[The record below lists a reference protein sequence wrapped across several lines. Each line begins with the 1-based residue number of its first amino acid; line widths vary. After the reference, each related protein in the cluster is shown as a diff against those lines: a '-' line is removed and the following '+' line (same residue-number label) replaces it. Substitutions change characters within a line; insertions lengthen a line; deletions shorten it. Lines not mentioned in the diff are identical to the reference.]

1 MRTKALQAAS
11 KEPMEKAQ
19 ALQQPSVSMPQPI
32 GVAATLL
39 SLQRSHG
46 NQYVQRL
53 LRSRRMQTKLTISEP
68 GDQYEQ
74 EADRVAETVMR
85 MPEPIGSEGVT
96 VSGQV
101 KDVHTQ
107 PVGSADEEKLH
118 RQTMD
123 EEMPEEEEETLQA
136 KEVSGETPEVTPE
149 LEARLN
155 SARGSG
161 RPLPESVRA
170 FFEPRFGYD
179 FGGVRVHTDNVAD
192 QLNRT
197 VSARAFTVGQD
208 IFFRRDEYDANSAS
222 GRQLLAHELT
232 HVAQQAAAVQTKLRV
247 GAQDDVYE
255 QEADCVAQNVAR
267 DLEPAV
273 ASKTGAGQ
281 QFV

>member
-1 MRTKALQAAS
+1 
-11 KEPMEKAQ
+11 
-19 ALQQPSVSMPQPI
+19 
-32 GVAATLL
+32 
-39 SLQRSHG
+39 
-46 NQYVQRL
+46 
-53 LRSRRMQTKLTISEP
+53 MQTKLTISEP